1 MTLPYVICRE
11 GIDPPYRGHPGD
23 AGLDLQA
30 AIDVE
35 IPPLERL
42 KVPTGIAMEIPD
54 GHVGLIVP
62 RSGYAIE
69 HGITHLDGPGI
80 IDSGYRGE
88 VHFLLYN
95 TDKEHTF
102 RVLRGERLGQIVI
115 VPFARLRPV
124 RVAELGPGDRGLRKH
139 GSTGMAE
146 PASLLPSQ
154 R

>member
-1 MTLPYVICRE
+1 MTLPYVIFRE
-11 GIDPPYRGHPGD
+11 GVDPPLRAHPAD

-30 AIDVE
+30 AIDVK
-35 IPPLERL
+35 IRPLRRL
-42 KVPTGIAMEIPD
+42 KVPTGIAMEIPE

-62 RSGYAIE
+62 RSGYAIR

-95 TDKEHTF
+95 TDRWRTF
-102 RVLRGERLGQIVI
+102 KVPRGTRLGQIVI
-115 VPFARLRPV
+115 VPFATLQPRPV
-124 RVAELGPGDRGLRKH
+124 ERLAPGDRETRGL
-139 GSTGMAE
+139 GSTNDRDAI
-146 PASLLPSQ
+146 SLAT